1 MLVDVGSTPKLS
13 LEDSEGRPVQL
24 ADYDENVFVYF
35 MRALSCAQCN
45 AHVQNMVR
53 SAADFEAHGVQ
64 VVIAVPSTVEEA
76 AAWRAKKGVTFPVV
90 VGTSGSAHEE
100 IGLMKKVFGAI
111 QQSGGVLFD
120 RDGVVRYAHASTN
133 PWASYD
139 RAEVAAAIAAL
150 PAAS

>member
-13 LEDSEGRPVQL
+13 LEDSAGQPVAL
-24 ADYDENVFVYF
+24 SGYDEPVFLYF

-53 SAADFEAHGVQ
+53 NAADFEKHHVR

-76 AAWRAKKGVTFPVV
+76 AAWKEKKGVPFPVV

-120 RDGVVRYAHASTN
+120 RDGVVRYVHASTN
-133 PWASYD
+133 PGASYR
-139 RAEVAAAIAAL
+139 RADVAAAIDAL
-150 PAAS
+150 PAV